1 MARGDVE
8 TRNKRKRKFRENK
21 KHPYKLGGG
30 KRAMSFSSDNK
41 KE

>member
-8 TRNKRKRKFRENK
+8 TRNKRKRKFKENK

-30 KRAMSFSSDNK
+30 KRVMSFSSDADK
-41 KE
+41 K

>member
-21 KHPYKLGGG
+21 KHPYQHGGG
-30 KRAMSFSSDNK
+30 KRGMNISEDK
-41 KE
+41 KK